1 MDPHLPALTA
11 KEAAVARRVQA
22 WGTAALVAA
31 AVAAGAAALGL
42 ALVAPQAIL
51 AVPLGVAALVGV
63 AAAARHPLGGVTAA
77 ILLSLG
83 LGGLAN
89 DYPAGKFVFGAYL
102 VLFVAAWY
110 ARALSAGERIV
121 VSRTD
126 VGMAFLLVFG
136 VGGGAVLGLAFG
148 NPVADIIGNVQALLP
163 LFLYFPVKAAC
174 ARETRGPI
182 VVAGCVLVLGVAA
195 AVQNAFTTRQALSS
209 ATEVWQI
216 VDVRVAYGEITLCAS
231 VLLCLALLFATRG
244 SWPARGALI
253 GLFGV
258 LMGGLILTKSRGF
271 WVATLL
277 GIAVFAL
284 VLRPA
289 DRRRLVGVATAG
301 GVAFVGLAVL
311 VAGRYA
317 LLIATGIAK
326 RFMTLGTASTADVS
340 LLNRFAESAGVWAQ
354 IKANPILGHGWGA
367 QYAYY
372 SLISEGTRTWAYVHN
387 GFLGVWHKIGLW
399 GLVLVLW
406 VWAGAVVG
414 GIAAAR
420 ARQLSPT
427 NRGLAGAAAAALVAL
442 GLVANSSPPL
452 ENADQA
458 IVLLVL
464 WALAQG
470 IAQRSR
476 AGGADLAARPAE
488 TLAETPQRA

>member
-1 MDPHLPALTA
+1 MQPALTA
-11 KEAAVARRVQA
+11 REAAMAQRVRA
-22 WGTAALVAA
+22 WGAAALVAA
-31 AVAAGAAALGL
+31 AAACSAATLGL
-42 ALVAPQAIL
+42 ALVAPNAIL

-63 AAAARHPLGGVTAA
+63 AVAARHPLGGVTAA
-77 ILLSLG
+77 LLLSLG

-89 DYPAGKFVFGAYL
+89 DYPAGKLVFGAYL
-102 VLFVAAWY
+102 GLFVAVWY
-110 ARALSAGERIV
+110 ARAWSAGARVV

-136 VGGGAVLGLAFG
+136 IGGGTALGLAFG
-148 NPVADIIGNVQALLP
+148 NPTTDIIGNVQALLP

-174 ARETRGPI
+174 ARESHGPT
-182 VVAGCVLVLGVAA
+182 VVAGCVIVLGVAA
-195 AVQNAFTTRQALSS
+195 AVQNAFTTKQALSS

-244 SWPARGALI
+244 TWWRRSALV

-289 DRRRLVGVATAG
+289 DRRRLVGVAAAG

-317 LLIATGIAK
+317 VLIATGIAK
-326 RFMTLGTASTADVS
+326 RFLTLGTAGTADVS
-340 LLNRFAESAGVWAQ
+340 LLNRFAESAGVWTQ
-354 IKANPILGHGWGA
+354 IKVNPVLGHGWGA
-367 QYAYY
+367 QYTYY

-406 VWAGAVVG
+406 VWAGAVIG

-420 ARQLSPT
+420 TRQLSPT
-427 NRGLAGAAAAALVAL
+427 NRGLAGAAAATLVAL

-458 IVLLVL
+458 LVLVVL

-470 IAQRSR
+470 IAQRGR
-476 AGGADLAARPAE
+476 AGSADLVPARS
-488 TLAETPQRA
+488 AETPQRA